1 MTSIVKRGLLAI
13 GLSVGLLLL
22 PFAMMAWVITLGG
35 ADPLLGMMA
44 AFAAGTMIAFVGL
57 IASAFAWRG
66 GRWRGLVVF
75 FVVVVAVDLA
85 WLPVG
90 WAWDLKSRPYERA
103 DVAFAQ
109 LEEPAVDL
117 SGTWEGKWV
126 DPRRSYSEGIVL
138 KLNQA
143 DGRVSG
149 SITTETG
156 MTFEVIDG
164 VVSGHR
170 LNIHYDVGFPAWS
183 RRVGVGSLIGAVSG
197 DRLTGTWYAHE
208 RPKHGGA
215 REGPWQA
222 SRISLED
229 IGVAP
234 SEPPP

>member
-1 MTSIVKRGLLAI
+1 MTSRVKRGLLAI
-13 GLSVGLLLL
+13 GLSAGLLFL

-149 SITTETG
+149 SITTG
-156 MTFEVIDG
+156 WSPAAMT
-164 VVSGHR
+164 
-170 LNIHYDVGFPAWS
+170 LP
-183 RRVGVGSLIGAVSG
+183 AVS
-197 DRLTGTWYAHE
+197 R
-208 RPKHGGA
+208 
-215 REGPWQA
+215 A
-222 SRISLED
+222 SLLKRANQIPSPPTSVSHSSLPL
-229 IGVAP
+229 A
-234 SEPPP
+234 S